1 MAGLHSPGG
10 QGHLPWARPRAITD
24 YRDRPRRL
32 WGASSLG
39 FHLPP
44 QGTVPAGHRGVC
56 WWPPDKRHPECRNP
70 GRARGRSHDGWRG
83 CARVQPA
90 GTQQPEGVPTGQP
103 SLWLLCDAGASV
115 GSGGVPHPASRH
127 RTHVRGPHSRGGD
140 NGALSGRPSRAAGH
154 PREDASS
161 RIRSILSGLVCHQT

>member
-103 SLWLLCDAGASV
+103 SLWLLCGLRRSPTPRLPAQDPRAGSTLV
-115 GSGGVPHPASRH
+115 GRGQ
-127 RTHVRGPHSRGGD
+127 RGPEWASQQGGRSPQGGRLLQD
-140 NGALSGRPSRAAGH
+140 QEHPLRTCLSPNLGGW
-154 PREDASS
+154 
-161 RIRSILSGLVCHQT
+161 